1 MADIR
6 IKDLA
11 TTATTTASDDF
22 MAVDGATNGTRK
34 LNAAAPAF
42 LTSVTTPSLTAPAS
56 IDLTLA
62 GGSSGASLVLGA
74 GTAAG
79 TPTLTA
85 TGTGIVSVVG
95 ADSSGPATYAAQ
107 SRGGFRSYQDSG
119 GTFGY
124 NRYLDI
130 ISAQSADGTNGG
142 GVIRLLVNSITSAS
156 VPSEVAR
163 VTKTGNLLIGTTDET
178 GLTGAGGLKINSST
192 AGSSNAGALVVTGG
206 LSAGGAS
213 YFGGAVTTTGNAAAS
228 AGLFVV
234 NGSGSGDQRYADFG
248 NGAGFTAFRFKR
260 PSGANGFG
268 LDTYDAANINLNALG
283 GSSGAFTISDNATT
297 RFTLSSTGAA
307 TFAGA
312 VITSS
317 TTLSGAGAI
326 PITTSLVKFTSTGG
340 AQALTLANGV
350 DGQRLTI
357 VHDVDGGSGVLTPT
371 TKTGFSTVTFTNVGE
386 TVSLVYVT
394 TRGWMVT
401 GSYLATIAP

>member
-42 LTSVTTPSLTAPAS
+42 LTSVTTPSLTSPAS
-56 IDLTLA
+56 SPLTLA
-62 GGSSGASLVLGA
+62 GGSSGASLVLGQ

-192 AGSSNAGALVVTGG
+192 AGSAGAGALIVAGG
-206 LSAGGAS
+206 ISAGGVS
-213 YFGGAVTTTGNAAAS
+213 YFGGTVLGAGDLWNSSSSNITTNGFNDATNISSNIISVYGSTGSPNIQK
-228 AGLFVV
+228 AGRITTFDG
-234 NGSGSGDQRYADFG
+234 GSGYYGLNFQAPTSPYPDFSGTV
-248 NGAGFTAFRFKR
+248 NFT
-260 PSGANGFG
+260 NV
-268 LDTYDAANINLNALG
+268 L
-283 GSSGAFTISDNATT
+283 
-297 RFTLSSTGAA
+297 TLTSQTA

-312 VITSS
+312 VK
-317 TTLSGAGAI
+317 
-326 PITTSLVKFTSTGG
+326 VGG
-340 AQALTLANGV
+340 
-350 DGQRLTI
+350 
-357 VHDVDGGSGVLTPT
+357 
-371 TKTGFSTVTFTNVGE
+371 NVGFYNNAPVAKP
-386 TVSLVYVT
+386 TGVAVTAAAIHAALVT
-394 TRGWMVT
+394 LNLI
-401 GSYLATIAP
+401 SA